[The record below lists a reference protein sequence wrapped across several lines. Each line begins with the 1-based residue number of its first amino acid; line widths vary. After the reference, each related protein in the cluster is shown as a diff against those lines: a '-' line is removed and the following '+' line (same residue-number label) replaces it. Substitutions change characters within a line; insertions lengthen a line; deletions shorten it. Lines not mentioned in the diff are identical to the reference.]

1 MTVHPLH
8 PVLARAA
15 AVAAEVAA
23 AVPADHPMDA
33 PTPCTEFDTR
43 TLINHWVLYT
53 SHGLEHRARRTEL
66 PAELIARDFTADAD
80 WRTAYAAQL
89 ERAVAAWEAPA
100 AWEGKVDLGGS
111 PFPALGIARMLLL
124 ELMLHAWDVARATGV
139 TVGAGVGVTVTVDE
153 ELAELVREIAQ
164 ENAEMFRQY
173 QGFAEEV
180 ALPDSASAWD
190 RALAVSGRDP
200 HWKN

>member
-8 PVLARAA
+8 PFLARAA

-23 AVPADHPMDA
+23 AVPADRPLDA

-100 AWEGKVDLGGS
+100 AWEGEVDLGGS

-124 ELMLHAWDVARATGV
+124 ELVLHAWDVARATGA
-139 TVGAGVGVTVTVDE
+139 TVGVDG
-153 ELAELVREIAQ
+153 ELAELVREITE
-164 ENAEMFRQY
+164 ENAEMYRQF
-173 QGFAEEV
+173 QGFAEVV
-180 ALPDSASAWD
+180 ALPDDASAWD
-190 RALAVSGRDP
+190 RALAASGRDP